1 MDSWERFNET
11 SLPDK
16 KAFYSEL
23 NLEDIT
29 EKDYGHEQKVCEELK
44 LKQLGDYHNLS
55 AQKDTLLLAD
65 IFENFRHKCIKTYEL
80 EPAHFLSAFGLAWQ
94 ACSKKT
100 ELELELLTKNDML
113 LMVEKGT
120 RGGICQAIH
129 RYAKENNKCMKNY
142 ANNLYGWAMSQKLPV
157 NGFEWVED
165 LSQFKEDF
173 IKNYNEGSNKG
184 YFLEVHVEYL
194 KKSFNLHSDLPFLS
208 ERNKVRKFNKLLFN
222 VNDKKN
228 YVVHIKALKQ
238 ALNYGLIPKKVD
250 RLFQFNQKAWLKP
263 YINMNTKLRTEA
275 KNDFEKDFF
284 KLINKAVSEKQ
295 WRM

>member
-1 MDSWERFNET
+1 MHSWEKFNET

-129 RYAKENNKCMKNY
+129 RYAK
-142 ANNLYGWAMSQKLPV
+142 AN
-157 NGFEWVED
+157 D
-165 LSQFKEDF
+165 
-173 IKNYNEGSNKG
+173 
-184 YFLEVHVEYL
+184 
-194 KKSFNLHSDLPFLS
+194 
-208 ERNKVRKFNKLLFN
+208 
-222 VNDKKN
+222 
-228 YVVHIKALKQ
+228 
-238 ALNYGLIPKKVD
+238 
-250 RLFQFNQKAWLKP
+250 
-263 YINMNTKLRTEA
+263 
-275 KNDFEKDFF
+275 
-284 KLINKAVSEKQ
+284 
-295 WRM
+295 

>member
-1 MDSWERFNET
+1 M
-11 SLPDK
+11 
-16 KAFYSEL
+16 

-29 EKDYGHEQKVCEELK
+29 LKDYAHAQKVFKELK
-44 LKQLGDYHNLS
+44 LKDLGDYHDLYVQS
-55 AQKDTLLLAD
+55 DTLLLAD
-65 IFENFRHKCIKTYEL
+65 VFENFRNKCTEIYEL
-80 EPAHFLSAFGLAWQ
+80 DPAHFLSAPGLEWQ
-94 ACSKKT
+94 VCLKKT
-100 ELELELLTKNDML
+100 RVKLGLLLDIDML
-113 LMVEKGT
+113 LIVEKGI
-120 RGGICQAIH
+120 RGGICNSIH
-129 RYAKENNKCMKNY
+129 KHAKTNNKYMKNY
-142 ANNLYGWAMSQKLPV
+142 DKDKESSYLEYLDANNLYEWAMSQKLPV